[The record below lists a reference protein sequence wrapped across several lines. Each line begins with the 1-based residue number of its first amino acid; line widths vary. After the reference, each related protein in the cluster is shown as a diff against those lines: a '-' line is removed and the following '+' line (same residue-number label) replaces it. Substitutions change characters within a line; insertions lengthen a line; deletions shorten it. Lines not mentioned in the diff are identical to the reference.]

1 MLLLAEAFS
10 ESCDFL
16 SCKENT
22 KWSWNETEKFQGICE
37 DNVKTKKRIGKRILL
52 REAFDYVSKNNAL
65 KFYLEQVYLF

>member
-1 MLLLAEAFS
+1 MLLSAEAFS

-52 REAFDYVSKNNAL
+52 REAFDHVSKNNAL
-65 KFYLEQVYLF
+65 KFYL